1 MYEYV
6 SPVSEKIS
14 ENEALLVNPAL
25 SRQHKVLTGSGR
37 GLLAKG
43 LQDFD
48 LAGIQGSKAEKKLL
62 QYSGLSKLNL
72 VEVCLTVNVFHCLT
86 CFSSLN
92 YLEKQFGYK
101 CF

>member
-1 MYEYV
+1 LLLPHV
-6 SPVSEKIS
+6 FVPNAEKIS

-25 SRQHKVLTGSGR
+25 NRQHKVLTGSGR

-48 LAGIQGSKAEKKLL
+48 LTGIQGSKAVKKLL

-72 VEVCLTVNVFHCLT
+72 VEVCLTVKGARAHEIGVKST
-86 CFSSLN
+86 
-92 YLEKQFGYK
+92 YLKI
-101 CF
+101 